1 MKSHTGDTHDDF
13 RLTVDY
19 VLTIVSS
26 WLIPGSGHWLLGYR
40 LRGAILGLGVI
51 GLFWFGESALANN
64 MAVSRETS
72 PIFYGCQ
79 MGNGLSTLV
88 SQKLW
93 GEPRSSKVADSYR
106 PPDAAIP
113 RYYHFGLLF
122 TTVSGLLNMLA
133 VLHVLD
139 PDTWRRAKTD
149 QRERGRLA
157 GGAQASPSQDG
168 RRPPGEAGGET

>member
-1 MKSHTGDTHDDF
+1 MKPHSDDTNDDF
-13 RLTVDY
+13 RLSMDY
-19 VLTIVSS
+19 VLTGVSS
-26 WLIPGSGHWLLGYR
+26 WLIPGSGYWLLGYR
-40 LRGAILGLGVI
+40 VRGAVLGLGII

-93 GEPRSSKVADSYR
+93 GEPLSSNAANSYR
-106 PPDAAIP
+106 PPDPQIP
-113 RYYHFGLLF
+113 RYYHFGVLF

-133 VLHVLD
+133 VLHMLD
-139 PDTWRRAKTD
+139 PDTWRRSKAD
-149 QRERGRLA
+149 RRERARLA
-157 GGAQASPSQDG
+157 RGVPTGAARDGPST
-168 RRPPGEAGGET
+168 AGGKT

>member
-1 MKSHTGDTHDDF
+1 M
-13 RLTVDY
+13 DY
-19 VLTIVSS
+19 VLTVVSS

-40 LRGAILGLGVI
+40 MRGAILGLGVI

-64 MAVSRETS
+64 MAVSKETS

-88 SQKLW
+88 AQRLW
-93 GEPRSSKVADSYR
+93 GKPHTSKTANYGPPR
-106 PPDAAIP
+106 PPDATIP
-113 RYYHFGLLF
+113 RHYHFGVLF

-139 PDTWRRAKTD
+139 PDTWRRAKMD
-149 QRERGRLA
+149 QRERGRPP
-157 GGAQASPSQDG
+157 GGAQASASREGQ
-168 RRPPGEAGGET
+168 RPEDAGDET

>member
-1 MKSHTGDTHDDF
+1 MKPQRGDSHDDF
-13 RLTVDY
+13 RISVDY
-19 VLTIVSS
+19 VLTGVSS
-26 WLIPGSGHWLLGYR
+26 WLVPGSGHWLLGYR

-51 GLFWFGESALANN
+51 GLFWVGESALANN

-88 SQKLW
+88 SEQLW
-93 GEPRSSKVADSYR
+93 GKPRYSNDANNYR
-106 PPDAAIP
+106 PPDAQIP
-113 RYYHFGLLF
+113 RYYHFGVLF

-139 PDTWRRAKTD
+139 PDTWRRARAD
-149 QRERGRLA
+149 QSGRGDA
-157 GGAQASPSQDG
+157 EGA
-168 RRPPGEAGGET
+168 EAGASSGAVEEERT

>member
-1 MKSHTGDTHDDF
+1 MKSQTGASQDEF
-13 RLTVDY
+13 RLTLDY
-19 VLTIVSS
+19 LLTAASS

-40 LRGAILGLGVI
+40 LRGVILGCGIL

-79 MGNGLSTLV
+79 MGNGLSTMV

-93 GEPRSSKVADSYR
+93 GAPNSSKVADSYR
-106 PPDAAIP
+106 PPDAEIP
-113 RYYHFGLLF
+113 RYYHFGVLF

-133 VLHVLD
+133 ILHILD
-139 PDTWRRAKTD
+139 PETWKRA
-149 QRERGRLA
+149 RSERGRRDASDVAA
-157 GGAQASPSQDG
+157 GRSETAQG
-168 RRPPGEAGGET
+168 GPP